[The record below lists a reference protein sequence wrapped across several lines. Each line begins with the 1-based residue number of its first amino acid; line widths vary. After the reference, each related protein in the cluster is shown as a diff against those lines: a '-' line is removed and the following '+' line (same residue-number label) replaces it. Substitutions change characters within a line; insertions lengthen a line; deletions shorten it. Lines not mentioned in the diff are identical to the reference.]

1 MEISTTQF
9 LEALEHPDVVNRFQL
24 MLEPMFKAHLDPLSS
39 QLKETVKTLPQTVT
53 TLKAEVKAKDDC
65 IRALQDNVE
74 ELQTRVDDLEQQ
86 GRKDSVRIFGL
97 PEVDSGTTDEKVTK
111 LCNERMKLEPP
122 LALEAIAV
130 SHRLGL
136 QRTPEDAAAVPPPR
150 PLLVKFVSR
159 RSKQRVMEVRKNLR
173 VPKNTGIME
182 VDDSQAAS
190 SPEIQAGDLQPPS
203 LPIIYITDDLTQ
215 LRAKLAY
222 HARVSKRDKNI
233 LDTWVTNGKIMV
245 KNLHGRISQVKYLS
259 ELEKV
264 KSEWKL
270 FQHFEVYVNWAP
282 ADALGINISRSSADA
297 LLTKYS
303 VHQTIKLHSFTDR
316 IRIRKLSLDTSLSLL
331 FMTWQFFKL

>member
-1 MEISTTQF
+1 MRHENK
-9 LEALEHPDVVNRFQL
+9 VN
-24 MLEPMFKAHLDPLSS
+24 ENKIVSCCKA
-39 QLKETVKTLPQTVT
+39 
-53 TLKAEVKAKDDC
+53 
-65 IRALQDNVE
+65 
-74 ELQTRVDDLEQQ
+74 
-86 GRKDSVRIFGL
+86 
-97 PEVDSGTTDEKVTK
+97 
-111 LCNERMKLEPP
+111 
-122 LALEAIAV
+122 
-130 SHRLGL
+130 
-136 QRTPEDAAAVPPPR
+136 
-150 PLLVKFVSR
+150 SR
-159 RSKQRVMEVRKNLR
+159 RVWNNRKWQW
-173 VPKNTGIME
+173 P
-182 VDDSQAAS
+182 
-190 SPEIQAGDLQPPS
+190 QAGDLQPPS

-222 HARVSKRDKNI
+222 HARVSKRDNNI

-245 KNLHGRISQVKYLS
+245 KNLHGRISQVKSLS

-270 FQHFEVYVNWAP
+270 FQHFEVHVNWAP